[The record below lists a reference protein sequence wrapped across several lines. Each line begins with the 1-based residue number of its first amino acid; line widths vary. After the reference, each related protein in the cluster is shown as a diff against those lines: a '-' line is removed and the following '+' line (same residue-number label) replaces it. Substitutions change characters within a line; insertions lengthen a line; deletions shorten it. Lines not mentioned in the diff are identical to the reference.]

1 MWCVSDCFSTRNW
14 KSEYA
19 KIINKT
25 LVDHN
30 GALTCCFNERE
41 VTSVQAYKLDKCNKL
56 KLTALKLMGSQKV
69 HVYPFITKEDY
80 TVRMS
85 VELINVATP
94 KSQRNANKLI
104 QDAFQENSKNCYR
117 ILARRLKNKI
127 LKDTARK
134 WRNAPGPVALDKL
147 SSKKKFRIKSLMSG
161 WTKIQVKKKRYTLY
175 TKAAKLVFFL
185 FYGMLSKQ

>member
-1 MWCVSDCFSTRNW
+1 
-14 KSEYA
+14 
-19 KIINKT
+19 
-25 LVDHN
+25 
-30 GALTCCFNERE
+30 
-41 VTSVQAYKLDKCNKL
+41 
-56 KLTALKLMGSQKV
+56 MGSQKV

-127 LKDTARK
+127 LQDKARK
-134 WRNAPGPVALDKL
+134 
-147 SSKKKFRIKSLMSG
+147 
-161 WTKIQVKKKRYTLY
+161 
-175 TKAAKLVFFL
+175 
-185 FYGMLSKQ
+185 